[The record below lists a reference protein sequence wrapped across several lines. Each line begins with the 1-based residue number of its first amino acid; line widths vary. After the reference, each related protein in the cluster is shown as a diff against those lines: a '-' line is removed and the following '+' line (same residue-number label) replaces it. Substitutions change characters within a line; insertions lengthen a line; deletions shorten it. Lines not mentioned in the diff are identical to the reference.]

1 MTRGSAENRAAFDDA
16 AILAD
21 AQARTGLSDFG
32 PDPFR
37 EPMGV
42 LLKSLREEAP
52 LNELGRIVM
61 RARVVE
67 SLETRLLTQEWIRR
81 HPEILKEELGA
92 PIVIM
97 GLMRTGTTM
106 LHRIVASD
114 PRNHAAN
121 WWEVRF
127 PAPRLDMDW
136 SKPDPR
142 IALAEAEVAAILEA
156 DPRQASIHP
165 WDAQAPDEEIM
176 LLEHSFFSHVP
187 EAFVNI
193 PSYRTFIT
201 QADWTPA
208 YVYLKKQLQFLQ
220 WQKRQRGNVR
230 ERWILKTPG
239 HLGYIDTLFKIFPG
253 ARAIFN
259 HRDPVETV
267 PSRRVDELRDVGALR
282 RPVRGEDR
290 GCPVAGAP
298 RLGHFALDGVA
309 QALLRRPLRR
319 HLVQGR
325 DEGPDPADRARLPD
339 LRHRNDAGGA
349 GGDAGL
355 ARSESPRQAPAPRVR
370 ALRVRAHARGHL
382 RGVRRVP
389 PTVHRVAEVGAAR
402 GTRPDDAP
410 SVVRRRSARWR
421 SAQRGTV

>member
-1 MTRGSAENRAAFDDA
+1 MSRGSAENRAAFEDA

-21 AQARTGLSDFG
+21 AQTRTGLADFG
-32 PDPFR
+32 PDSFR
-37 EPMGV
+37 EPLGV

-52 LNELGRIVM
+52 LNELGRMAM
-61 RARVVE
+61 RTRVVE
-67 SLETRLLTQEWIRR
+67 SLETRLKMQEWIRR
-81 HPEILKEELGA
+81 HPEILDEEIGA
-92 PIVIM
+92 PIIIM

-106 LHRIVASD
+106 LHRIIASD

-127 PAPRLDMDW
+127 PAPPLDMDW

-142 IALAEAEVAAILEA
+142 IPLAEAEVAAILEA

-187 EAFVNI
+187 EAFANL
-193 PSYRTFIT
+193 PTYRTWIT
-201 QADWTPA
+201 QQDWTPA

-239 HLGYIDTLFKIFPG
+239 HLGYIDTLFKVFPG

-267 PSRRVDELRDVGALR
+267 PSAASMNYAMWALYGD
-282 RPVRGEDR
+282 PSE
-290 GCPVAGAP
+290 AKIAAAQWQE
-298 RLGHFALDGVA
+298 RLAWGTSRSLESRKRYA
-309 QALLRRPLRR
+309 
-319 HLVQGR
+319 
-325 DEGPDPADRARLPD
+325 ADRFVDIWFKDVMKDPIPQI
-339 LRHRNDAGGA
+339 
-349 GGDAGL
+349 
-355 ARSESPRQAPAPRVR
+355 ER
-370 ALRVRAHARGHL
+370 AYATFGIEMT
-382 RGVRRVP
+382 P
-389 PTVHRVAEVGAAR
+389 AAR
-402 GTRPDDAP
+402 AGMQAWRDRNPRDKRPPHEYALSEYGLTREGICAAFAEYRKQFIE
-410 SVVRRRSARWR
+410 SRK
-421 SAQRGTV
+421 